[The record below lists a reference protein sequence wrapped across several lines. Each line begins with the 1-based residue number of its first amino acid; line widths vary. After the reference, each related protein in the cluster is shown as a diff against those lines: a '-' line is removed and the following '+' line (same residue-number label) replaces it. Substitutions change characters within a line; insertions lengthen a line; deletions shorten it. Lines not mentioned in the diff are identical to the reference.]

1 MITHWA
7 IWRKS
12 LNAPVL
18 GFIGSTIMT
27 AVGRNNS
34 CQKIPYRDR
43 VVLRDS
49 RPQCAT
55 IGTIFFRNT
64 CPMEKHHSQ
73 VDQPIN
79 RMTIRAPLTQHWAV
93 IAKTAKWLCDT
104 QIELSA
110 FSSPA

>member
-1 MITHWA
+1 
-7 IWRKS
+7 
-12 LNAPVL
+12 
-18 GFIGSTIMT
+18 
-27 AVGRNNS
+27 
-34 CQKIPYRDR
+34 
-43 VVLRDS
+43 VLRDS

-110 FSSPA
+110 FSSPT